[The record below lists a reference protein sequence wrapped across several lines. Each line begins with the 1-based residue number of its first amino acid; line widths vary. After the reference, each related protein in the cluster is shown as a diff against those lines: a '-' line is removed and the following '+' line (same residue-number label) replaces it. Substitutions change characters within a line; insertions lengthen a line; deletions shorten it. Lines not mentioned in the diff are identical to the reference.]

1 MAVKHGVLVLL
12 QVRSTPYLCIWLY
25 NTACWCY
32 CRCVLLPTCVYGCT
46 TRRVGVTVGAFY
58 SLPVYMAVQHGV
70 LVLLQVR
77 STPYLCIWL
86 YNTACWCYCRCVLL
100 PSCVYGC
107 TTRRVGV
114 TAGAFYSLPV
124 YMAVQHGVLVLLQVR
139 STP

>member
-1 MAVKHGVLVLL
+1 
-12 QVRSTPYLCIWLY
+12 
-25 NTACWCY
+25 
-32 CRCVLLPTCVYGCT
+32 
-46 TRRVGVTVGAFY
+46 
-58 SLPVYMAVQHGV
+58 MAVQHGV

-77 STPYLCIWL
+77 ST
-86 YNTACWCYCRCVLL
+86 

-114 TAGAFYSLPV
+114 TAGAFYSLAV